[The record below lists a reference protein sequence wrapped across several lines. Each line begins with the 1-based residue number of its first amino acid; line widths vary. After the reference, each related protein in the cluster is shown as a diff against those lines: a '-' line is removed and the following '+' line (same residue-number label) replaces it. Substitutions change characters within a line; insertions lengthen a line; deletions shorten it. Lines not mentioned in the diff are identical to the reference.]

1 MTMVGYARVSSAGQ
15 SLEVQQEQLAN
26 TGCEKLFAEKQSGT
40 SASDRMALQDALEW
54 LRDGDT
60 LVVTRLDRLARSGKD
75 LHDIIDQLSAKKV
88 GFQCLQQ
95 GAVDTTTSMGKLVL
109 GILGA
114 VAEFETDIRKERQ
127 REGIEKAK
135 KRGVYKGRP
144 ASIDASKIRELKAA
158 GMGGAAIAKEMGI
171 GRASVYR
178 LLSGLT

>member
-15 SLEVQQEQLAN
+15 SLEVQTDNLKNA
-26 TGCEKLFAEKQSGT
+26 GCEKLFAEKQSGT
-40 SASDRMALQDALEW
+40 SANNRMALKEALEW
-54 LRDGDT
+54 LREGDT

-75 LHDIIDQLSAKKV
+75 LHDIIDQLAAKKI

-144 ASIDASKIRELKAA
+144 ASIDADKVRELKAA
-158 GMGGAAIAKEMGI
+158 GMGGAEIAKEMGI

-178 LLSGLT
+178 LLA